1 MFLLRPAGP
10 ADLAAILELAR
21 LLDSP
26 NLPYDEAFVRARLER
41 SERAFR
47 APGPPGPEREYQFAL
62 VDDAGKVVGTS
73 AVLSKHGTPEMPH
86 VFLRVGEETR
96 ASESTGIR
104 VTHTTLQ
111 LGASTDGPSEL
122 GSLVLRPE
130 ARRAPGSPGKLL
142 SWGRFAYIA
151 RHRGSFEPRILA
163 EMRAAIDAHGR
174 SAFWDAFG
182 RRFTGMSYSEADH
195 RSATDKS
202 FILDLFPSTPF
213 YASLLDAKVA
223 AELGQVHAET
233 APALKLLEAAGLAWI
248 DEIDPFDGGPFV
260 GAPTARVV
268 PIQKTVIGAL
278 ADDPPPEG
286 TLPAIVSTEEG
297 CGFRAVT
304 ASAAAVGKR
313 VFVAKDARDRLGLA
327 SGDEVAWTPLP
338 APGARVRGHG

>member
-10 ADLAAILELAR
+10 GDLAAILELAK

-26 NLPYDEAFVRARLER
+26 NLPDDERFVRARLER

-62 VDDAGKVVGTS
+62 VDDGGRVVGTS
-73 AVLSKHGTPEMPH
+73 AVLSKHGTAEMPH
-86 VFLRVGEETR
+86 VYLRVGEETR
-96 ASESTGIR
+96 SSASTGIR

-111 LGASTDGPSEL
+111 LGASRDGPTEL
-122 GSLVLRPE
+122 GSLILRPE
-130 ARRAPGSPGKLL
+130 VRRAPGSPGKLL

-151 RHRGSFEPRILA
+151 RHRASFEPRILA

-182 RRFTGMSYSEADH
+182 RRFTGLSYTEADH

-202 FILDLFPSTPF
+202 FILDLFPDTPF
-213 YASLLDAKVA
+213 YASLLDARVA

-233 APALKLLEAAGLAWI
+233 APALKLIEAAGLHWI

-260 GAPTARVV
+260 GAATARVV
-268 PIQKTVIGAL
+268 PIHKTVRGVL
-278 ADDPPPEG
+278 AEDPPPEG
-286 TLPAIVSTEEG
+286 TPPAIVSTEEG
-297 CGFRAVT
+297 GGFRAV
-304 ASAAAVGKR
+304 AAPAVA
-313 VFVAKDARDRLGLA
+313 VTSQILAAKEARERLGLA
-327 SGDEVAWTPLP
+327 TGDEIAWTPLP
-338 APGARVRGHG
+338 APSARSRSHG